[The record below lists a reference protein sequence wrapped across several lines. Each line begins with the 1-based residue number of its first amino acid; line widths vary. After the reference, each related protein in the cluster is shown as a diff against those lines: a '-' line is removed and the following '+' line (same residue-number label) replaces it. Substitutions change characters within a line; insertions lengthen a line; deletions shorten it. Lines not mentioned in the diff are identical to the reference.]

1 MTTNDNNRNGSVGL
15 NTPVIE
21 SPDPT
26 SSRGPVGTP
35 GPTDGSEKTEPVT
48 RFATRTAA
56 KGAEGISKG
65 KLMLLGGGLAVAVLF
80 FVFTAVVGKSPKKLA
95 ATKPQSQQARQEQSP
110 PSKGSVTPLMDTV
123 RTPAPDNSSGQLG
136 PGDIRRT
143 RTADNGSIGKPFAGK
158 PVAATSLGNVPTFA
172 DTQQKWEDPAPY
184 GGGSTAETP
193 QTQQNSLKEP
203 SLIFVRS
210 VAQGPVLAPQRVNA
224 DDDGTPR
231 LELTPGTRIQ
241 AKLETQVSSA
251 VSAPVV
257 AVVEYTYAIGNRII
271 VPAGARVYGQLQ
283 QADRSGLVSMKFDEI
298 ELLDGAREKIDAV
311 GTGLDLGPIKG
322 NVYGKNTGKN
332 FLVRAASG
340 LGSVLAEV
348 AGNNTSAAFSED
360 DMLRERLA
368 GEHRHGRRFGGDEPQ
383 CQQPRGSLR
392 SGRHEDLRRVH
403 QARTNAFRAS
413 QGQPDGSV
421 DCPLAARLS
430 SSPWPSAGAFLCLAI
445 IFNWR
450 VALRLIGC
458 CVACLRN
465 APIMRPSL
473 GSHFTFGSR
482 SVQMTQYAVGQ
493 SLLPMPQSE
502 IGQRSV
508 PLTQSANEQ
517 TTVPL
522 TQFAE

>member
-1 MTTNDNNRNGSVGL
+1 MSINDNNRNGSVGL
-15 NTPVIE
+15 NTPVTE
-21 SPDPT
+21 SSEPI
-26 SSRGPVGTP
+26 SSQGPIRAPEPIDGT
-35 GPTDGSEKTEPVT
+35 EKAEPVT

-65 KLMLLGGGLAVAVLF
+65 KLILLGGGLAVAVLF
-80 FVFTAVVGKSPKKLA
+80 FVFTAIVGKSPKKLVA
-95 ATKPQSQQARQEQSP
+95 AKPPSQQARQEQSP

-143 RTADNGSIGKPFAGK
+143 RTVDNSSGTKPFAGK
-158 PVAATSLGNVPTFA
+158 PAVASSLGNVPSFA

-184 GGGSTAETP
+184 GGGPAAETP

-210 VAQGPVLAPQRVNA
+210 VAQGPVLAAPKVNA
-224 DDDGTPR
+224 DEDGTPR

-251 VSAPVV
+251 LLAPVV
-257 AVVEYTYAIGNRII
+257 AVVEYTYAIGDRII

-283 QADRSGLVSMKFDEI
+283 QADRSGLVSLKFDEI

-348 AGNNTSAAFSED
+348 AGNNTSGAFSED

-368 GEHRHGRRFGGDEPQ
+368 ENIGTAGDSEVM
-383 CQQPRGSLR
+383 SLNAN
-392 SGRHEDLRRVH
+392 SRV
-403 QARTNAFRAS
+403 
-413 QGQPDGSV
+413 V
-421 DCPLAARLS
+421 
-430 SSPWPSAGAFLCLAI
+430 
-445 IFNWR
+445 
-450 VALRLIGC
+450 V
-458 CVACLRN
+458 
-465 APIMRPSL
+465 
-473 GSHFTFGSR
+473 
-482 SVQMTQYAVGQ
+482 
-493 SLLPMPQSE
+493 
-502 IGQRSV
+502 SV
-508 PLTQSANEQ
+508 PADTKIYVVFTKHERTPSELHKVSR
-517 TTVPL
+517 TV
-522 TQFAE
+522 Q